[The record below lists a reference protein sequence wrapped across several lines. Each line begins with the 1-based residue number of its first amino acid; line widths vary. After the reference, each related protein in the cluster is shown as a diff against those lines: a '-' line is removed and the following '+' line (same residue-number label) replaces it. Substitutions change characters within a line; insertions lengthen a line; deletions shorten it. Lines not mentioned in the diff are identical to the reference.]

1 MQCRRDYVNDNI
13 GIGKIRVGL
22 NLVPPR
28 RCHGKSPIVAA
39 FAFDST
45 HGGGAPARKFGKQV
59 VNGIAAR
66 GKFGLQQLQAMDQQ
80 AALYLTRDIA
90 RIAHDRVRFAL
101 DPFLRQCFRHP
112 I

>member
-13 GIGKIRVGL
+13 AIGKIPARV
-22 NLVPPR
+22 NLVSSW
-28 RCHGKSPIVAA
+28 RCHGKPPIAAA

-45 HGGGAPARKFGKQV
+45 HGGGAPVRKFGKQT

-66 GKFGLQQLQAMDQQ
+66 GKFGLQHLQAMDQQ

-90 RIAHDRVRFAL
+90 RIAHDGARFAL
-101 DPFLRQCFRHP
+101 DPFLREFLGHP
-112 I
+112 M

>member
-1 MQCRRDYVNDNI
+1 MNGNI
-13 GIGKIRVGL
+13 AIGKIPAGV

-28 RCHGKSPIVAA
+28 RCHGKPPIVAA

-45 HGGGAPARKFGKQV
+45 HGGGAPVRKFGKQA

-66 GKFGLQQLQAMDQQ
+66 AQFGLHQLQAMDQQ
-80 AALYLTRDIA
+80 AALYLARDIA
-90 RIAHDRVRFAL
+90 CIADDSARFAL
-101 DPFLRQCFRHP
+101 DPFLRECLGHP